1 MDLRGNRTVRA
12 HHVAVAAA
20 VTAVLVTSAC
30 SAGSSVRPPAASV
43 PLRDRLRDGLLTQA
57 RLPHGLKLMTG
68 QTDSTTTGA
77 PHTLSTVPLAS
88 MPCSQ
93 LTVASFMTAHAH
105 PVEDVA
111 VAVEQEHIVGDDYG
125 WFGQESLD
133 RYAPGRA
140 AAVMAAVRGVAQ
152 RCTAYTDTLVDG
164 SRTHNTVTVTRADA
178 RADDSLVL
186 RVASTFSGDT
196 DPFITETGFVREGD
210 VIIMVQKMVARKPR
224 SGVETV
230 LSPAVAAYRA
240 ATAG

>member
-1 MDLRGNRTVRA
+1 MDPRGNRTVRA
-12 HHVAVAAA
+12 HRVVVAAA
-20 VTAVLVTSAC
+20 ITAVLATSAC
-30 SAGSSVRPPAASV
+30 SAGSSVRPSSASV
-43 PLRDRLRDGLLTQA
+43 PLRDRLRDGLLTQD
-57 RLPHGLKLMTG
+57 RLPHGFKLMTG

-93 LTVASFMTAHAH
+93 LTVASFMTAHAR

-111 VAVEQEHIVGDDYG
+111 VAVEQEHIVGDDSG

-140 AAVMAAVRGVAQ
+140 AAVMATVRGVAQ
-152 RCTAYTDTLVDG
+152 RCTAYADALDDG
-164 SRTHNTVTVTRADA
+164 SRTHNTVSVRRADA
-178 RADDSLVL
+178 RGDDSLVL

-210 VIIMVQKMVARKPR
+210 VIIMVQKMVARKPK

>member
-1 MDLRGNRTVRA
+1 
-12 HHVAVAAA
+12 
-20 VTAVLVTSAC
+20 
-30 SAGSSVRPPAASV
+30 
-43 PLRDRLRDGLLTQA
+43 
-57 RLPHGLKLMTG
+57 MTE
-68 QTDSTTTGA
+68 QIDSTTTGA

-93 LTVASFMTAHAH
+93 LAVSSFMTAHAH

-164 SRTHNTVTVTRADA
+164 SRTHNTVSVTRADE
-178 RADDSLVL
+178 RADDTLVL

-210 VIIMVQKMVARKPR
+210 VIIMVQKMVARKPK

>member
-1 MDLRGNRTVRA
+1 MRA

-20 VTAVLVTSAC
+20 ITAILATSAC
-30 SAGSSVRPPAASV
+30 SAGSSARPPSTSV

-57 RLPHGLKLMTG
+57 QLPHGFKLMTG
-68 QTDSTTTGA
+68 KIDSTTTGA
-77 PHTLSTVPLAS
+77 PHTPSTVPIAS

-93 LTVASFMTAHAH
+93 LTVESFMTAHAR
-105 PVEDVA
+105 PGEDVA
-111 VAVEQEHIVGDDYG
+111 VAVEQEPVGDDYG

-133 RYAPGRA
+133 RYAPGQA
-140 AAVMAAVRGVAQ
+140 AAVMAAVRGVTQ
-152 RCTAYTDTLVDG
+152 RCTAYTDALDDG
-164 SRTHNTVTVTRADA
+164 TRTQNTVSVRGADV

-186 RVASTFSGDT
+186 RIASTLSGDT
-196 DPFITETGFVREGD
+196 DPYITETGFVREGN
-210 VIIMVQKMVARKPR
+210 VILMVQKMSAKKPQ